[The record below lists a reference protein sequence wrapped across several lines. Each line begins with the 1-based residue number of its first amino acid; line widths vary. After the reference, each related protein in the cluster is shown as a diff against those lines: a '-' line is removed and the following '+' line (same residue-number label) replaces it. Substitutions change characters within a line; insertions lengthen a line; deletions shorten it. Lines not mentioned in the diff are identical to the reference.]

1 MGGEG
6 GEGRVEGKIFRAA
19 TIYYGRSAHINSQI
33 HVKPHFIFCVRFT
46 SQGAFWILFHVHVCL
61 CFVDFSLAFHL
72 THFSVA
78 AFFDPTILFPTMSE
92 GITDPSD
99 WPIEFKSLREIDSHL
114 RCPICKEL
122 LRAAVV
128 LQCSHNF
135 CSECIRRHLDKES
148 SCPAC
153 RVATST
159 SQMRRNIALDQIA
172 NNFGDCR

>member
-1 MGGEG
+1 MK
-6 GEGRVEGKIFRAA
+6 GKIFALQLFIMVDQR
-19 TIYYGRSAHINSQI
+19 TSTVRLTSSHTFHFLYGLL
-33 HVKPHFIFCVRFT
+33 
-46 SQGAFWILFHVHVCL
+46 SQGAFCLLFHVHACL
-61 CFVDFSLAFHL
+61 CLLTFSSRLSLNSLRCCHL
-72 THFSVA
+72 FYS
-78 AFFDPTILFPTMSE
+78 TILFPTMSE

-159 SQMRRNIALDQIA
+159 SQMRRNVALDEIA